1 MVVEIAKSTDN
12 KKPLSNLTAK
22 AVQPR
27 GAVLAAIIVKL
38 KWLSNLN
45 KTMEL

>member
-1 MVVEIAKSTDN
+1 MVGEIAKSTGN

-22 AVQPR
+22 AVKPI